1 MKIAWLK
8 FFCECKHKSIFKFEE
23 HNLTFPLAGS
33 EKLRFCPKALHF
45 SYQHNKASIRPW
57 SATIEDEAPFFTF
70 VFLMHIC
77 MATLATVLTS
87 IAFIFL
93 RATQKSLTR
102 INAQQTF
109 NGENAKLVR
118 SSPEEPVSYFQ
129 NEQDLYDDNGPAP
142 ATSTSLP
149 KGDNLVNSKS
159 FLHQQQHTYEAVL

>member
-1 MKIAWLK
+1 MLYVIGKLL
-8 FFCECKHKSIFKFEE
+8 SEE
-23 HNLTFPLAGS
+23 HDLSFPLAGS

-45 SYQHNKASIRPW
+45 SYQPNEASYLPW
-57 SATIEDEAPFFTF
+57 SANMKDDAPFFTF
-70 VFLMHIC
+70 LFLLQIC

-102 INAQQTF
+102 INTQQTF
-109 NGENAKLVR
+109 NGENAKIVK

-149 KGDNLVNSKS
+149 NGGSLVKTQS
-159 FLHQQQHTYEAVL
+159 FLHQQHTYEAVL